1 LRFSSVRSDICLPSL
16 SADTTEVA
24 SVLGLNIPMVVRVPI
39 SVVLAEVAPLVAMDV
54 RSKFVLDEDGT
65 DARSP
70 QKVTWLYVDGR
81 TVLVGSD
88 GREVAKV
95 NGENGGVVEAD
106 D

>member
-1 LRFSSVRSDICLPSL
+1 M
-16 SADTTEVA
+16 VA
-24 SVLGLNIPMVVRVPI
+24 RVPI

-54 RSKFVLDEDGT
+54 RSKFVLDEEGT

-88 GREVAKV
+88 GREGTKL
-95 NGENGGVVEAD
+95 NGENEGVVEVD

>member
-1 LRFSSVRSDICLPSL
+1 M
-16 SADTTEVA
+16 VA
-24 SVLGLNIPMVVRVPI
+24 RVPT

-70 QKVTWLYVDGR
+70 QKVTWLLVDGR

-95 NGENGGVVEAD
+95 NGENGEVVEVD